1 MVLNDYRDQADVVLI
16 PIAKRITRLS
26 PNTITYI
33 SLFFAILSGVSF
45 ALCDRTH
52 DLLLPAFGFL
62 FLSALFD
69 ALDGKVARLTDNSS
83 IRGDLLDHVI
93 DRYSDI
99 FILGGITFGPYCP
112 MEIGFIAIISVLM
125 LSYMGTQAQAV
136 GGKRH
141 YGGWLGRADRLGLLM
156 VITLVQYLLISVSG
170 TYEISGYY
178 LLGWLMMLFIIIG
191 NLNAVQR
198 LYDTWLELGE
208 NEDPASGGSDRPVMM
223 ARRVSPKIRSVEPD
237 SDDDIEWKG
246 K

>member
-1 MVLNDYRDQADVVLI
+1 MVLNNYRDQADVVLI

-26 PNTITYI
+26 PNTITFI
-33 SLFFAILSGVSF
+33 SLILAIMSGIFFAV
-45 ALCDRTH
+45 CDRS
-52 DLLLPAFGFL
+52 DDYLLPAFIFL

-69 ALDGKVARLTDNSS
+69 ALDGKVARLTNTASVQ
-83 IRGDLLDHVI
+83 GDLLDHVI

-99 FILGGITFGPYCP
+99 FILGGITFSPYCP
-112 MEIGFIAIISVLM
+112 VEIGFIAIISVLM

-141 YGGWLGRADRLGLLM
+141 YGGWLGRADRLMLIL
-156 VITLVQYLLISVSG
+156 VVSVVQYLLMITTDTHELS
-170 TYEISGYY
+170 EYY
-178 LLGWLMMLFIIIG
+178 LLGWMMILFIFVG

-198 LYDTWLELGE
+198 LHDTWKDLEE
-208 NEDPASGGSDRPVMM
+208 NGDPTVRGVNGS
-223 ARRVSPKIRSVEPD
+223 SPSRKRAALKMRSSDWD